1 MNEQFEKELEKLL
14 IKYYG
19 SNWEFVWEFIGDTL
33 ETKLWVREEKIEEVK
48 CPKCAEFG
56 MDVLA
61 DKVNE
66 EIICTVCQEAEYE
79 QRHGT

>member
-33 ETKLWVREEKIEEVK
+33 ETKLWLREEKIEEVK

-56 MDVLA
+56 MD
-61 DKVNE
+61 
-66 EIICTVCQEAEYE
+66 
-79 QRHGT
+79 